1 MTMLTL
7 MGVLINVFSIIVLY
21 GVPAATIVCC
31 IVFLVKAKRCSPE
44 ETEKKK
50 LLKTC
55 GIIFGVIG
63 GTYVISSIAMTL
75 LISASITYNM

>member
-1 MTMLTL
+1 MLTL
-7 MGVLINVFSIIVLY
+7 MGVLINIFSIIVVV
-21 GVPAATIVCC
+21 GIPVATIVCC
-31 IVFLVKAKRCSPE
+31 IVFLVKAKKCSHE

-63 GTYVISSIAMTL
+63 GTYVVSVIAVML
-75 LISASITYNM
+75 LLSASIAYM